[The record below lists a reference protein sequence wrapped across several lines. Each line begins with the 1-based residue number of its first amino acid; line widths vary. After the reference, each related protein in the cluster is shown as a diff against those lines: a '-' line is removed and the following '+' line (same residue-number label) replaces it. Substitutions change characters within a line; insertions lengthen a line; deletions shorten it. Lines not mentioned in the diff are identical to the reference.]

1 MKKIN
6 FVAVL
11 SMTALIFGAI
21 SCKTNAKGVEY
32 EPTQKLTETIVPTEA
47 KAEYSQGL
55 NKKYFY
61 FGDYP
66 QTKVAPEALP
76 SMSTKPASN
85 GWYIG
90 ADGKYYGKVGDDYYL
105 VEPILWCEVTDAYDY
120 DGHSEDYTGHEENE
134 VMILDELVCPNGKQ
148 ASLLIAESI
157 LKAVPYYY
165 DCTESYSAANLDE
178 AKENDSKI
186 RTIDGVENI
195 FTNNYKYSQLRA
207 FLNGLDFY
215 KLDNT
220 VDSTYKNAG
229 FLNGAFSAKAQK
241 ELLDVKVINDG
252 KSGTENTICH
262 GGYPSACDSKI
273 SALSSEPTTDKVFV
287 LSMYELANCLYGF
300 GNGNEGSAEVK
311 QRRMRNATEYAEA
324 EGASTTY
331 WERTPYYKN
340 GCSLRYVTA
349 DGRTYENTLADSTNV
364 GVVPAIV
371 VNIAK

>member
-55 NKKYFY
+55 SKNYFY

-66 QTKVAPEALP
+66 QTKVAAEDLP

-120 DGHSEDYTGHEENE
+120 ADGS
-134 VMILDELVCPNGKQ
+134 K
-148 ASLLIAESI
+148 ASLLVCETAI
-157 LKAVPYYY
+157 
-165 DCTESYSAANLDE
+165 DCMAFYPSSEKRE
-178 AKENDSKI
+178 
-186 RTIDGVENI
+186 IDGKEVYV
-195 FTNNYKYSQLRA
+195 NNYKYSALRA
-207 FLNGLDFY
+207 FLNGY
-215 KLDNT
+215 KFNNNGTEDATYFNKGFVNKAFASSVANIIKTTVVKNDGDSTDDKYNNGNWTRSDGFTGSNPTTGPESNGYYDPNVPRNYTENGKVPTICDNT
-220 VDSTYKNAG
+220 N
-229 FLNGAFSAKAQK
+229 
-241 ELLDVKVINDG
+241 
-252 KSGTENTICH
+252 
-262 GGYPSACDSKI
+262 
-273 SALSSEPTTDKVFV
+273 DKVFV
-287 LSMYELANCLYGF
+287 LSLSECVEPAYGF
-300 GNGNEGSAEVK
+300 ISPNMNSSKCDELNRKTTDYAVAKGLNTTDAG
-311 QRRMRNATEYAEA
+311 YAEWL
-324 EGASTTY
+324 S
-331 WERTPYYKN
+331 RTPHYNTEKVR
-340 GCSLRYVTA
+340 GTSVI
-349 DGRTYENTLADSTNV
+349 DGVSYIYNSAAANV
-364 GVVPAIV
+364 AKGVVPAIV